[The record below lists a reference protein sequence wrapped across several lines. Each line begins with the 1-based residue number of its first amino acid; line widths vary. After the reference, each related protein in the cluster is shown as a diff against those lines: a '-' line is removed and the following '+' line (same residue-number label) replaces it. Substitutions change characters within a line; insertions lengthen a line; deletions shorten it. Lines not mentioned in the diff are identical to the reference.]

1 MYPKK
6 KPGRSRAFASGK
18 RTRYF
23 ASFWA
28 FASFLAFFLAAFFSP
43 LAAFLSDGLA
53 ASVDFAG
60 SAGFGWAYA
69 PAVNADATST
79 MSSFFNMGSPV
90 LLMIPYGST
99 NQETRGPA
107 PG

>member
-6 KPGRSRAFASGK
+6 KPGRSRAFASEKGA
-18 RTRYF
+18 RYF

-28 FASFLAFFLAAFFSP
+28 FASFLAFFLAFFSP
-43 LAAFLSDGLA
+43 FVAFLSAGLV

-79 MSSFFNMGSPV
+79 MSSFFNMRSPV

-99 NQETRGPA
+99 D
-107 PG
+107 

>member
-18 RTRYF
+18 RTRY
-23 ASFWA
+23 